1 MEKFLG
7 LIVGL
12 ITFIIIIRFWANIA
26 NHIGNEFRNLIEH
39 LINLYQKRKK
49 QF

>member
-7 LIVGL
+7 IIVGL
-12 ITFIIIIRFWANIA
+12 ITFFIIIRFWVNIA
-26 NHIGNEFRNLIEH
+26 NHIGNEFRSFITH
-39 LINLYQKRKK
+39 LNNMYQKRKK